1 MFRNLSIG
9 KKIHLP
15 IIFMMFLGLL
25 VVTINGLSSLQKITK
40 ESYVAYAHN
49 MQGYMNQG
57 LREKS
62 QIGLTN
68 VIGIA
73 NNNFIIEALTRN
85 NRAIASSSLDK
96 ITNSFKKNSDYKN
109 IKIHIHDAN
118 TNSFLRHWNKTK
130 YGDDLSSFRYS
141 LLDIKKNKKPFV
153 TIESGRAGML
163 LRGIAPII
171 QNGAYIGSVEFI
183 QDFDSLVINA
193 KKEKNFDMV
202 FLACNTEENI
212 NRFNK
217 NTPKVNKL
225 FLSQSKSITNQ
236 ELLYELK
243 DFEPK
248 KLFTADNNSIIRGKF
263 FITSVPLLNHKNEKV
278 GCGIIATDLKK
289 VTNFINDAKSSLLEQ
304 IYIITIIDFILL
316 LFLLYVLKQFIQAPI
331 DEMMRSFES
340 IDESLSNLDFRDIY
354 FYNRLNV
361 DSTDEFGATKKMV
374 NKLLLHMEKAF
385 LNLQRTEKYSQEYIK
400 AINAGSIVSKSDLK
414 GNITYVNDALCKTTG
429 YKREELLGK
438 PHNIMRHPNTSRST
452 FTELWETIQSG
463 EIYHGL
469 FKNKKKDGTSFYA
482 NITVIPIKN
491 EDNSIVEYVALRDD
505 VTELVNSKKEL
516 KMTFLTDP
524 LTSLGNRFKMIE
536 DIEKR
541 YKIFLAIID
550 IHYFK
555 EVNDFYGHEMG
566 DEVILDL
573 ASRLFNYF
581 KIKGFEVYHLHGD
594 EFAILAEARYTSKSE
609 FYNLVQNFIEENKK
623 YSFVTKDNQI
633 TTRLTCGISYSDNNS
648 VNEADIAHIKAKKV
662 NKELVEY
669 SEDINVDE
677 EYKKN
682 LEWTNEIKNAINE
695 NRIKA
700 FYQPIV
706 NTKTDKIEKY
716 ETLMRL
722 IKTDGEEV
730 SPFFFLHI
738 AKKTRLYKELTKI
751 VVTQAFEKFSG
762 TEYEFSINLSAEDII
777 MHDISD
783 WLFELARKYKVSSQ
797 VVIEI
802 VESEGIESFDM
813 VDTFIQSTK
822 ENGMKIAIDDFG
834 TGYSNFEYL
843 IKLNTDFLK
852 IDGSLIKE
860 IDKDEKIYGV
870 VETIVEFA
878 KKNNIKV
885 IGEFIATEPL
895 YEKIKELDID
905 FGQGFFLGKPSIELQ

>member
-1 MFRNLSIG
+1 MFKNLSIG

-25 VVTINGLSSLQKITK
+25 IVTVNGLSSLQNITK
-40 ESYVAYAHN
+40 ESYISYAHN
-49 MQGYMNQG
+49 MQDYMKQG

-73 NNNFIIEALTRN
+73 NNNSVIDALTHN
-85 NRAIASSSLDK
+85 NRELAFNKLEK
-96 ITNSFKKNSDYKN
+96 ITDSFKKNSDYKH

-118 TNSFLRHWNKTK
+118 TKSFLRGWNKK
-130 YGDDLSSFRYS
+130 KFGDDLSGFRYS

-163 LRGIAPII
+163 MRGISPII
-171 QNGAYIGSVEFI
+171 ENGVYIGSVEFI

-193 KKEKNFDMV
+193 KKEKSFDMV
-202 FLACNTEENI
+202 FLACNIEENI
-212 NRFNK
+212 KRFNR
-217 NTPKVNKL
+217 NSPKVNNL
-225 FLSQSKSITNQ
+225 FLSQDIAISNQ
-236 ELLYELK
+236 ELLSELK
-243 DFEPK
+243 NFEPK
-248 KLFTADNNSIIRGKF
+248 RFLNPDKSMIRGNY
-263 FITSVPLLNHKNEKV
+263 FITSVPLFNHRNEKV
-278 GCGIIATDLKK
+278 GCGLIATDLKQ
-289 VTNFINDAKSSLLEQ
+289 VTNFIDDSKASLLKQ

-316 LFLLYVLKQFIQAPI
+316 LFLLYVLKKFIQTPI
-331 DEMMRSFES
+331 DDMMRSFEG
-340 IDESLSNLDFRDIY
+340 IDESLANLDFKDIY

-361 DSTDEFGATKKMV
+361 DSTDEFGSTKKMV

-385 LNLQRTEKYSQEYIK
+385 LDLQKTDRYSKEYIK

-414 GNITYVNDALCKTTG
+414 GNITYVNDAFCKTTG
-429 YKREELLGK
+429 YTREELVGK
-438 PHNIMRHPNTSRST
+438 PHNIIRHPNTSRNT
-452 FTELWETIQSG
+452 FVELWETIKAG

-469 FKNKKKDGTSFYA
+469 FKNKKKDGVAFYA

-491 EDNSIVEYVALRDD
+491 EEDEIVEYVALRDD

-516 KMTFLTDP
+516 KVTFLTDP

-541 YKIFLAIID
+541 YRVYLAIID

-555 EVNDFYGHEMG
+555 EVNDFYGHEVG

-573 ASRLFNYF
+573 AGRLFEFF

-594 EFAILAEARYTSKSE
+594 EFSILAEERYTSKNK
-609 FYNLVQNFIEENKK
+609 FYDLLQDFIDKNKK
-623 YSFVTKDNQI
+623 YSFVKDENHI
-633 TTRLTCGISYSDNNS
+633 TIRLTCGVSYSDSNS
-648 VNEADIAHIKAKKV
+648 VNEADVAHIKAKRI
-662 NKELVEY
+662 NKEIVEY
-669 SEDINVDE
+669 SDDINVDE

-706 NTKTDKIEKY
+706 NTQTDKIEKY

-751 VVTQAFEKFSG
+751 VVTQAFEKFSN
-762 TEYEFSINLSAEDII
+762 TKYEFSINLSAEDII
-777 MHDISD
+777 MHDVGD
-783 WLFELARKYKVSSQ
+783 WIFELARKYKVSSQ

-813 VDTFIQSTK
+813 VDTFIKNTK
-822 ENGMKIAIDDFG
+822 EHGMKIAIDDFG

-843 IKLNTDFLK
+843 IKLNTDYLK

-860 IDKDEKIYGV
+860 IDKNEKLYGV

-895 YEKIKELDID
+895 YEKIKELNID
-905 FGQGFFLGKPSIELQ
+905 FGQGFFLGKPNIELQ